1 MACFMFHVTV
11 SCHRGPYGCVRVTFE
26 LEPTTSLCAWIRG
39 LHTLRI
45 HRRTARD
52 LEYSIQ
58 PESGSAASAER
69 ARTLRN
75 VGELGEG
82 SEKEDRTDVNW
93 AGRTREE
100 GRKEGEGMRLDRAGV
115 TRSGPGTSAS
125 VEHAKLLSGVPRL
138 IHSATR
144 PLLGTRYV
152 RPFLL
157 LLLLGLSVSCLS
169 VCRPSLPSQAIFL
182 YIRHHRHRSRPT
194 P

>member
-1 MACFMFHVTV
+1 MFHVTV
-11 SCHRGPYGCVRVTFE
+11 SCHRGPYCCVRVTFE

-93 AGRTREE
+93 AELDAKDERR
-100 GRKEGEGMRLDRAGV
+100 RKEGRGRNALGSGRRDALR
-115 TRSGPGTSAS
+115 TRD
-125 VEHAKLLSGVPRL
+125 KCKC
-138 IHSATR
+138 
-144 PLLGTRYV
+144 GTREAAVQCPAPYPLGHSPV
-152 RPFLL
+152 AGDPLRPSPPPTPP
-157 LLLLGLSVSCLS
+157 LGPVCFLS
-169 VCRPSLPSQAIFL
+169 VCLSAILAVPSHIPL
-182 YIRHHRHRSRPT
+182 H
-194 P
+194 